1 MTAFMFPPVDDSY
14 ETEPE
19 PAPSKSS
26 DRIRE
31 TLLSIQQSM
40 REAKE
45 EERRIAEARNRIIT
59 FRVPHDLLHRLDT
72 VAEDAACTRG
82 HMIRQIIAEYM
93 WYVEECDVRFRGSI
107 LTVHPSKRKR

>member
-1 MTAFMFPPVDDSY
+1 MTTFMFPPMDDGY
-14 ETEPE
+14 EPE
-19 PAPSKSS
+19 LAPTKPSE
-26 DRIRE
+26 RIRD

-40 REAKE
+40 REAKD

-59 FRVPHDLLHRLDT
+59 FRMPHDLLHRLDT

-93 WYVEECDVRFRGSI
+93 WYVEEFDVRFRGSM
-107 LTVHPSKRKR
+107 LTAHTSKRR

>member
-1 MTAFMFPPVDDSY
+1 MTTFMFPPMDDGY
-14 ETEPE
+14 EPE
-19 PAPSKSS
+19 PAPTKPFE
-26 DRIRE
+26 RIRD

-40 REAKE
+40 REAKD

-59 FRVPHDLLHRLDT
+59 FRMPHDLLHRLDT

-93 WYVEECDVRFRGSI
+93 WYVEECEVRFRGSM
-107 LTVHPSKRKR
+107 LTAHTSKRR

>member
-1 MTAFMFPPVDDSY
+1 MTTFMFPPMDDGY
-14 ETEPE
+14 EPE
-19 PAPSKSS
+19 PAPTKPSE
-26 DRIRE
+26 RIRD

-40 REAKE
+40 REAKD

-59 FRVPHDLLHRLDT
+59 FRMPHDLLHRLDT

-93 WYVEECDVRFRGSI
+93 WYVEECDVRYRGSM
-107 LTVHPSKRKR
+107 LTAHPSKRR